1 MAALVVDQNIVNA
14 TGDSTDNSSTV
25 ITPVDV
31 DDPVILRCNQ
41 TLKLETAIEILG
53 NTDQHKVINKVP
65 ENPKGGDTFLLI
77 PHPGDEE
84 AWKNDGYR
92 WCHYG
97 PKLVPGKCPTVQK
110 RYYAAYMSNGK
121 VSKFHKNVYQLI
133 NDDRERVPV
142 VVHYFGDH
150 TIAATRDAKQKDYK
164 GFDNSVGGVSS
175 EHRYSKYDGERKF
188 TVHRASKPK
197 QIKKCILSK
206 DDFQELHRTAYG
218 LDCYVKLISHYPDLV
233 IVFAMKE
240 ISDDLENLLKLNQEL
255 RPLFSYSNSYELG
268 EYIVS
273 TFLYTHPAFLERPT
287 IPSHFV
293 IHEKACGLAHQ
304 ELCKILAQMVP
315 NLAGSSNPIVLNL
328 DPNKFSAVSTVFPNM
343 HTLFSWKDVIANTKA
358 WLYAN
363 GANQQE
369 VTVYIEDLRQLFSR
383 RSKELYEEALAEC
396 KTRWHGF
403 FEEYYMKEIHEVVN
417 DRLGRWAL
425 EKWNVYNPYTGVTD
439 KSNEGMEIVIR
450 QLKISGNAPVHSTV
464 LALCLLQRWLYGEIY
479 KSYCGV
485 GQYTIRAEFQPLQR
499 TVEEIN
505 TNATPCPPD
514 QILFYIQNKRTL
526 VAEGIL
532 KEDCANSEIK
542 LNLQSSASQLVK
554 AGAIAM
560 NSKQQSFTV
569 KVNPVTYYEVKLFP
583 KVSCTCEDV
592 RNGLC
597 SHVLAVKISL
607 GINIE
612 EDLRKYQPHRA
623 IKTELKTTIRKLKR
637 EGSVENIQSM
647 QSQVKRCITTDEE
660 LSMQSGEM
668 IQTTTDND
676 EATQESET
684 GEVDQANAATALLQT
699 TIDENQLQLMQI
711 AASSFRQEVG
721 LNM

>member
-1 MAALVVDQNIVNA
+1 
-14 TGDSTDNSSTV
+14 
-25 ITPVDV
+25 
-31 DDPVILRCNQ
+31 
-41 TLKLETAIEILG
+41 
-53 NTDQHKVINKVP
+53 
-65 ENPKGGDTFLLI
+65 
-77 PHPGDEE
+77 
-84 AWKNDGYR
+84 
-92 WCHYG
+92 
-97 PKLVPGKCPTVQK
+97 
-110 RYYAAYMSNGK
+110 MSNGK

-150 TIAATRDAKQKDYK
+150 TIAAMRDARQKDYK
-164 GFDNSVGGVSS
+164 GESLVGVSS
-175 EHRYSKYDGERKF
+175 EHQYSKFDGTEKKL
-188 TVHRASKPK
+188 TVHRAIKPK
-197 QIKKCILSK
+197 QVKKCILTK

-218 LDCYVKLISHYPDLV
+218 LGSYVKLISHYPDLI

-240 ISDDLENLLKLNQEL
+240 ISDDLENLLKLNEEP

-293 IHEKACGLAHQ
+293 VHEKACGLAHQ
-304 ELCKILAQMVP
+304 ELCRILAQMVP
-315 NLAGSSNPIVLNL
+315 SLAGSSNPVVLNL
-328 DPNKFSAVSTVFPNM
+328 DPNKFSAISTVFPNM

-383 RSKELYEEALAEC
+383 RSKELYEEALVEC

-439 KSNEGMEIVIR
+439 KSNEGMEVVIR

-464 LALCLLQRWLYGEIY
+464 LALCLLQRWLYGEIS

-485 GQYTIRAEFQPLQR
+485 GPYTIRAEFQPLQR
-499 TVEEIN
+499 AVEELN
-505 TNATPCPPD
+505 TVLPPCPPD
-514 QILFYIQNKRTL
+514 QILFYIQNKRAL

-532 KEDCANSEIK
+532 KEDCTNSEIK
-542 LNLQSSASQLVK
+542 INLQSSATQLVK
-554 AGAIAM
+554 AGAISM

-583 KVSCTCEDV
+583 KVSCTCDDV

-597 SHVLAVKISL
+597 SHVLAVKMSL
-607 GINIE
+607 GINVE
-612 EDLRKYQPHRA
+612 EDLRKYQPQRGM
-623 IKTELKTTIRKLKR
+623 KTDMKGGTLKKLKR
-637 EGSVENIQSM
+637 EGSVDNIQGL
-647 QSQVKRCITTDEE
+647 QGQIKRLKEGLSDED
-660 LSMQSGEM
+660 LSMQGSEM
-668 IQTTTDND
+668 IQAPESDVDQEQDVTT
-676 EATQESET
+676 
-684 GEVDQANAATALLQT
+684 EVDPANAATTLLQT
-699 TIDENQLQLMQI
+699 TLDEGQLHLMQI

-721 LNM
+721 LNL

>member
-1 MAALVVDQNIVNA
+1 M
-14 TGDSTDNSSTV
+14 
-25 ITPVDV
+25 
-31 DDPVILRCNQ
+31 
-41 TLKLETAIEILG
+41 
-53 NTDQHKVINKVP
+53 
-65 ENPKGGDTFLLI
+65 
-77 PHPGDEE
+77 
-84 AWKNDGYR
+84 
-92 WCHYG
+92 
-97 PKLVPGKCPTVQK
+97 PGKNPTVQK

-133 NDDRERVPV
+133 NDDRERVPI

-150 TIAATRDAKQKDYK
+150 TIAATRDSKSRDHK
-164 GFDNSVGGVSS
+164 GVDSSNAGVSS
-175 EHRYSKYDGERKF
+175 EHQYSKYDGTEKKL
-188 TVHRASKPK
+188 TVHRAMKPK
-197 QIKKCILSK
+197 NVKTCILSK
-206 DDFQELHRTAYG
+206 DDFQELHRVAHG
-218 LDCYVKLISHYPDLV
+218 LGSYVKLISHYPDLI

-240 ISDDLENLLKLNQEL
+240 ICDDLENVLKLNQEP

-273 TFLYTHPAFLERPT
+273 SFLYTHPAFLERPT

-304 ELCKILAQMVP
+304 EMCRILSQMVP
-315 NLAGSSNPIVLNL
+315 SLAASSNPVVLNL
-328 DPNKFSAVSTVFPNM
+328 DPNKFSAISTVFPNM

-363 GANQQE
+363 GASQQE

-383 RSKELYEEALAEC
+383 KSKELYEETLIEC

-450 QLKISGNAPVHSTV
+450 QLKMSGNAPVHSTV
-464 LALCLLQRWLYGEIY
+464 LSLCLLQRWLHGEIW

-485 GQYTIRAEFQPLQR
+485 GPHTVREEFQPLQR
-499 TVEEIN
+499 TADEIN
-505 TNATPCPPD
+505 SASSPCPPD
-514 QILFYIQNKRTL
+514 QILFYIQNKRAL
-526 VAEGIL
+526 VADGIL

-542 LNLQSSASQLVK
+542 MNLQQSATQLLK
-554 AGAIAM
+554 AGAISM

-569 KVNPVTYYEVKLFP
+569 KVNPVTYYDVKLFP
-583 KVSCTCEDV
+583 KISCSCEDM

-597 SHVLAVKISL
+597 SHVLAVKMSL

-612 EDLRKYQPHRA
+612 DDLRKYQPHRGG
-623 IKTELKTTIRKLKR
+623 IKNDMKANSIKKLKR
-637 EGSVENIQSM
+637 EGSVDTMQNAALPFKRARNEGGIQDDEIAM
-647 QSQVKRCITTDEE
+647 QTAEMVHASDGTEVVGSNEQEDEVE
-660 LSMQSGEM
+660 G
-668 IQTTTDND
+668 
-676 EATQESET
+676 A
-684 GEVDQANAATALLQT
+684 EVDPATATAATATTLLQT
-699 TIDENQLQLMQI
+699 TIDEGQLQLMQI

>member
-1 MAALVVDQNIVNA
+1 MYY
-14 TGDSTDNSSTV
+14 TNSR
-25 ITPVDV
+25 D
-31 DDPVILRCNQ
+31 
-41 TLKLETAIEILG
+41 
-53 NTDQHKVINKVP
+53 
-65 ENPKGGDTFLLI
+65 FL
-77 PHPGDEE
+77 E
-84 AWKNDGYR
+84 AWKYDGYR

-97 PKLVPGKCPTVQK
+97 PKLVPGKNPTVQK

-150 TIAATRDAKQKDYK
+150 TIAATRDTKQKEYK
-164 GFDNSVGGVSS
+164 GAADNLATGGVSS
-175 EHRYSKYDGERKF
+175 EHHYSKLDGSEKKLA
-188 TVHRASKPK
+188 VHRAIKPK
-197 QIKKCILSK
+197 PVKKCVLSK
-206 DDFQELHRTAYG
+206 DDFQELHRTSYG
-218 LDCYVKLISHYPDLV
+218 LGSYVKLISHYPDLI
-233 IVFAMKE
+233 IVFANKE
-240 ISDDLENLLKLNQEL
+240 ISDDLENILKLNQEP

-304 ELCKILAQMVP
+304 ELCRILAQMVP
-315 NLAGSSNPIVLNL
+315 SLAGSSNPVVLNL

-363 GANQQE
+363 GASQQE

-383 RSKELYEEALAEC
+383 KSKELYEEALVEC

-439 KSNEGMEIVIR
+439 KSNEGMEVVIR
-450 QLKISGNAPVHSTV
+450 QLKISGNSPVHSTV
-464 LALCLLQRWLYGEIY
+464 LALCLLQRWLLSEIT

-485 GQYTIRAEFQPLQR
+485 GPYTVRADFQSLQT
-499 TVEEIN
+499 TVEDFN
-505 TNATPCPPD
+505 SATPPCAPD
-514 QILFYIQNKRTL
+514 QIMYCIQNKRAL

-532 KEDCANSEIK
+532 KEDSANSEIK
-542 LNLQSSASQLVK
+542 MNLQSSASQLLK
-554 AGAIAM
+554 AGAITM

-597 SHVLAVKISL
+597 SHVLAVKMSL

-612 EDLRKYQPHRA
+612 EDLRKYQPHRG
-623 IKTELKTTIRKLKR
+623 LKTDVNKANMLKR
-637 EGSVENIQSM
+637 LKSESGLEALTDSIQIKRIKDNVADETDMQIQNHELNIHTNESDVEQE
-647 QSQVKRCITTDEE
+647 QDADVV
-660 LSMQSGEM
+660 GE
-668 IQTTTDND
+668 
-676 EATQESET
+676 
-684 GEVDQANAATALLQT
+684 EVDPSTAASALLQT
-699 TIDENQLQLMQI
+699 ALDEGQLQLMQI
-711 AASSFRQEVG
+711 AAASYRQEVG
-721 LNM
+721 LENCL